1 MAQSNP
7 TEVTISNSTIIRIIS
22 YVVGTLL
29 IFWLFRTIYGAIQLI
44 VISGFLAL
52 ALNPAVSWLGR
63 NLRLKNRFRATAI
76 AYLMVITF
84 LVAVAWIIIPPF
96 VSQTVN
102 FIKDIPT
109 NVQDLQ
115 NQDSPIIRFINNNN
129 LSEGYS
135 NVVVSVRSNLDR
147 VFSQV
152 LQTATTIGSFLFSL
166 ITVLVLTFM
175 ILLEGPYWKDWFL
188 RLNNKEK
195 ERRTKVIHGMYR
207 MVTGYVNGQLLIASI
222 AGIFAF
228 VAMVIAS
235 SIFDATINAVAL
247 AFIVT
252 LIGLIPMIGNI
263 LASVVVI
270 VVCLFVSL
278 PLAITMGVYF
288 LIYQQVE
295 NATLQP
301 YIQSKYNELTPL
313 IVFIAALVG
322 IQIAG
327 FLGALIAI
335 PAAGC
340 IRIYLKEYHGDKLA
354 SRSSK

>member
-1 MAQSNP
+1 MAKKESTEITLSNN
-7 TEVTISNSTIIRIIS
+7 TIFRIIGF
-22 YVVGTLL
+22 VVGTFLL
-29 IFWLFRTIYGAIQLI
+29 FWLFNTIYGAIQLI
-44 VISGFLAL
+44 VISAFLAL

-63 NLRLKNRFRATAI
+63 KLNLKSRFRATAI
-76 AYLMVITF
+76 AYLLVIAF
-84 LVAVAWIIIPPF
+84 LVTVAWVIIPPF

-102 FIKDIPT
+102 FVKDIPT

-115 NQDSPIIRFINNNN
+115 NQDSPIIRYINDNN
-129 LSEGYS
+129 LSQGYS
-135 NVVVSVRSNLDR
+135 NVVISVRSNIDKI
-147 VFSQV
+147 FSQV

-175 ILLEGPYWKDWFL
+175 ILLEGPYWMNWFL
-188 RLNNKEK
+188 RLNSKDK
-195 ERRTKVIHGMYR
+195 ERRFKVVHGMYR

-222 AGIFAF
+222 AGMFAF

-235 SIFDATINAVAL
+235 SIFNVTINVVAL

-270 VVCLFVSL
+270 IVCLFVSL
-278 PLAITMGVYF
+278 PLAVTMGVYF

-335 PAAGC
+335 PVAGC
-340 IRIYLKEYHGDKLA
+340 IRIYIMEYHGHKIGA
-354 SRSSK
+354 MNNN